1 MTEERIRL
9 EKEKQAQ
16 LEKERQEAL
25 EEKRRKQAELDRL
38 EREKQVA
45 WVQINTKFD
54 RKSLKMFKHLF
65 WVLKRTISLRRFF

>member
-45 WVQINTKFD
+45 WVQINTNFD
-54 RKSLKMFKHLF
+54 CKSLKCLNICFG
-65 WVLKRTISLRRFF
+65 